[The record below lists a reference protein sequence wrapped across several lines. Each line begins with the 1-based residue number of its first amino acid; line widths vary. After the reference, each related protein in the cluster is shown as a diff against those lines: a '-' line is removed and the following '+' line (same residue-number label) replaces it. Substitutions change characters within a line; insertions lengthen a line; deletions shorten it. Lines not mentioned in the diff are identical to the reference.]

1 MCIDAGQWKAP
12 KPRIRRFQRHPQSKK
27 QLNPKAGC
35 LRLQSMICKAGV
47 KGGKS
52 CLTPFRRSVDPMSL
66 ATELPLQPLRSNR
79 AGNLGEHASENCE
92 TEGAVTRWTTL
103 CGSVCCFH
111 TCPRSTET
119 PAVSPIRREAIPAR
133 NRRWSAALAATSPRR
148 NDRLDRAFEQIL
160 RRAAV
165 LHLPATQAK
174 GAFTIGQWKRDDADR
189 VCRECGQRYAE
200 AGAPWQCISAK
211 SGTPK
216 SIFRRSITDR
226 SAPFIASA

>member
-1 MCIDAGQWKAP
+1 MCIRDRTVTEGLVLRPKVQSPVGGGPGEDLVCIDAGQWKAP

-174 GAFTIGQWKRDDADR
+174 GGLYHRAMET
-189 VCRECGQRYAE
+189 
-200 AGAPWQCISAK
+200 
-211 SGTPK
+211 
-216 SIFRRSITDR
+216 RRRGPSL
-226 SAPFIASA
+226 S